1 MMKSVVSLGSKS
13 QSKIFVE
20 KGDTTFVVPF
30 WISKKGNLCWK
41 IHETLYVKLRNGFV
55 MMLEDG
61 EWVPADARTKATVNT
76 AEALM
81 EA

>member
-1 MMKSVVSLGSKS
+1 MMRSVVSLGSKS
-13 QSKIFVE
+13 QPRIFVE
-20 KGDTTFVVPF
+20 KDETTYVVPY

-41 IHETLYVKLRNGFV
+41 IKETLYVKLRNGFV

-61 EWVPADARTKATVNT
+61 EWVPADARTKATVNS
-76 AEALM
+76 AEALT